1 MRHNFGNDIIQF
13 EAMIS
18 KSRTFDFEIWN
29 LTRVFILN
37 YNNNDSDNDKY
48 NHKNFLTKVFKQL
61 SFLKK
66 SLNI

>member
-61 SFLKK
+61 SF
-66 SLNI
+66 